1 MEVALTC
8 RARPV
13 FYHPHI
19 DPSGTGGG
27 TATKLRFRTFQA
39 GMCVKT
45 NKRTR
50 CQVRGTRREGAH
62 LDSEVP
68 AGRLGAVRSE
78 KTTFQAGMCVK
89 TKKITRCQVRG
100 ARCEGAHLDSGVQAG
115 RLGAVRSEKTTF
127 QAGMCMKTNNR
138 VRSPGSGV
146 RSRKASAADS
156 PILTPGSLL
165 LTPVLQKMKVHP
177 EMLMKTKDREHGDT
191 GSADSGLRPP
201 RNAGPPG
208 SRSRMRQ

>member
-68 AGRLGAVRSE
+68 
-78 KTTFQAGMCVK
+78 
-89 TKKITRCQVRG
+89 
-100 ARCEGAHLDSGVQAG
+100 AG